1 MRPPM
6 NQRVLVNKAIL
17 NEHGTPTTDKYG
29 RPLTKRVESKARVRR
44 KSNLIITANGTETNT
59 NIEIDVPSQMI
70 VKEGEEIS
78 YIDMDGNDGTGKVI
92 SYEEA
97 NNVTGSRVLFR
108 TVFVD
113 GR

>member
-17 NEHGTPTTDKYG
+17 NEHGIPMTDKYG
-29 RPLTKRVESKARVRR
+29 RPLTKRVESRARVRR

-70 VKEGEEIS
+70 VKEGEEIHF
-78 YIDMDGNDGTGKVI
+78 IDMDGNDGSGRVV

-97 NNVTGSRVLFR
+97 TNVTGSRVLFR

>member
-6 NQRVLVNKAIL
+6 NQRCLIYKTVADESGVPK
-17 NEHGTPTTDKYG
+17 TDKYG
-29 RPLTKRVESKARVRR
+29 RPLTSTLESKARVRR
-44 KSNLIITANGTETNT
+44 KSNLIITSSGTETNT

-70 VKEGEEIS
+70 VKEGEEIHF
-78 YIDMDGNDGTGKVI
+78 IDMDGNDGSGRVV

-97 NNVTGSRVLFR
+97 TNVTGSRVLFR

>member
-6 NQRVLVNKAIL
+6 NQRVLVHRAIKSYGNNTL
-17 NEHGTPTTDKYG
+17 TDKYG
-29 RPLTKRVESKARVRR
+29 RPLTEKVESKARVRR
-44 KSNLIITANGTETNT
+44 KSNLIITTSGTETNT

-97 NNVTGSRVLFR
+97 TNVTGSRVLFR

>member
-6 NQRVLVNKAIL
+6 NQRVLVNKAVID
-17 NEHGTPTTDKYG
+17 ESGTPKTDKYG
-29 RPLTKRVESKARVRR
+29 RPLTEKVESKARVRR
-44 KSNLIITANGTETNT
+44 KSNLNIAASGTETNT
-59 NIEIDVPSQMI
+59 NIEIDVPPQML
-70 VKEGEEIS
+70 VKEGEEIHF
-78 YIDMDGNDGTGKVI
+78 IDMDGNDGSGRVV

-97 NNVTGSRVLFR
+97 TNVTGSRVLFR

>member
-17 NEHGTPTTDKYG
+17 NEHGMPTTDKYG
-29 RPLTKRVESKARVRR
+29 RPLTEKVESKARVRR
-44 KSNLIITANGTETNT
+44 KSNLIITTSGTETNT

-70 VKEGEEIS
+70 VKEGEEIHF
-78 YIDMDGNDGTGKVI
+78 IDMDGNDGSGRVV

-97 NNVTGSRVLFR
+97 TNVTGSRVLFR